1 MTLTTVTE
9 FEERSLKTGAKL
21 NSVSKFPG
29 STVKYRNV
37 MTTFGNIQVFLL
49 LYNLLKMT
57 HDPCQYHRFV

>member
-29 STVKYRNV
+29 SAVKYRNV
-37 MTTFGNIQVFLL
+37 MTTFGNI
-49 LYNLLKMT
+49 
-57 HDPCQYHRFV
+57 